1 MALEGLKGL
10 FQEDELAVARGSDVT
25 LGDYIL
31 DLPKGVVKGGSQ
43 AIQGLLQ
50 LGALPV
56 DYLADTNLLSNIE
69 NLFEKITPDT
79 KTAIGD
85 ITSVLTQFGVPAGA
99 ALKIAGGIS
108 KLKNVSQMTKLSSP
122 NLSTSAKGVELVK
135 RAGYFGTIGGITDF
149 AVSTPGTISTLS
161 EDLGLIEKTDLEGLE
176 GRERAAEV
184 LKSKV
189 KFGAEGTVLG
199 AGVTL
204 LPIAGT
210 LGFKYGIVPGAQAVG
225 YVGDKVLRAV
235 NYPVQ
240 KGIETLVG
248 SGETSILQKTFKS
261 ILEEGGLIDKG
272 LKKIGIDDSEWRYI
286 PVEGG
291 FMSEVKRGLT
301 RIQDQ
306 FTSPGPVRPE
316 VKQIQIDF
324 NNKLAA
330 EQKTLTDIGTKLE
343 NNYKDIVNNF
353 KINLFDKGESK
364 LIIQH
369 ESNKINDYLKATDDN
384 TKKEILNTINKEV
397 RNDVIKLDKLVVS
410 SQERYNK
417 FIKDVD
423 FKGAQALDYNT
434 YVNQRLAAFN
444 NERFKYNPLLE
455 TKAVEFFKKRY
466 ETGVLRDQAISMTQK
481 QLGEKIKP
489 TQEVFK
495 NALEKNIDKLAK
507 NEMLEVKSLAIQAN
521 RNPSTIF
528 KGVSERVLGKE
539 AVKEGQELPDV
550 IRKLFS
556 VEDAALGAKIKDPI
570 TGKMIIKDI
579 ETTDFVNAAVD
590 TVIEQSKQIYGRRAF
605 DSFLEIGKDS
615 FNKPGFIF
623 TKEDLIRKGLLNNPR
638 LFNNL
643 KNIASRETR
652 KLDLSEL
659 ATTSDLFNGQYFA
672 APEIADAL
680 IGAKEIT
687 DSLYS
692 IPFYKSFMT
701 LKAGAQISK
710 TILSPVTQV
719 RNFTTASVFPLANGL
734 IGQNISFRDGFKL
747 VAEDIFA
754 GAKTDLEKIGKIER
768 LIERGVIDQNIQ
780 IQEMKRVLDRA
791 RDGKISF
798 NKLMNTP
805 IMKKFTDIYQGADN
819 VWKIYTDTAYQG
831 ALRTAFGNPDDIIRM
846 ANGSKKE
853 ALETKF
859 FNDVK
864 DWYKTVAKEE
874 FNPINSLTGQRKT
887 VTEALEDISSYLTV
901 NTVPTYSKVPKIIEN
916 IRNLPLGNFIA
927 FPAEILR
934 TTSNI
939 ISIGARELTST
950 NPFIRQMGA
959 RRLVGVTT
967 VLGGLGTVAQK
978 TAQYMTGV
986 NEDQMNSFQRSFAPQ
1001 YQKNSTLI
1009 PISAPDANGN
1019 FKYYNFSYS
1028 NPYDSLVTP
1037 VNAILNSFSDG
1048 SLNKDSVDNIVMT
1061 SLFGGILGGDGRKG
1075 AITEFISPFVTESI
1089 GTERAVDVTLR
1100 GGKTQDGKTI
1110 FYPQDN
1116 ASVRIAKSLDHV
1128 IGGLT
1133 PGAVTSAQRVW
1144 QGATGKFTDYGTRRD
1159 GTAEFAALLS
1169 GVRVDEAKP
1178 LASMPFIVTSFNDDK
1193 KNIRSKFAKDVYNAA
1208 SSPES
1213 KLAAYKTYLIESFQS
1228 QRNMY
1233 NTLNDARNLGISK
1246 SKLSNL
1252 LEDRLT
1258 KVETDTLLNGRL
1270 KVPSY
1275 SKDAFEALSERLKKE
1290 DPIAAAKIKRQ
1301 NDALQSIF
1309 DGLYKRLERIKL
1321 DIPVD
1326 QLDNYIEDLLS
1337 PRVKTFR
1344 KEPVQGLIPTTGGQ
1358 TTAPVQ
1364 LPTNIASRPVAETV
1378 VAQAPTLGQT
1388 YLADA
1393 GILGPDYALLQ
1404 QRRQGQA

>member
-31 DLPKGVVKGGSQ
+31 DLPKGVGKGTSQ

-50 LGALPV
+50 LGALPI

-108 KLKNVSQMTKLSSP
+108 KLKNVSQMTKLSSLNAP
-122 NLSTSAKGVELVK
+122 AKGVELVK

-161 EDLGLIEKTDLEGLE
+161 EDLGLIDKTDLEGLE
-176 GRERAAEV
+176 GRERAAEI

-189 KFGAEGTVLG
+189 KFGAEGTAIG

-210 LGFKYGIVPGAQAVG
+210 LGFKYGLMATKPVT
-225 YVGDKVLRAV
+225 YVGGQVLRAI

-248 SGETSILQKTFKS
+248 KGDNSLIQKTFSS
-261 ILEEGGLIDKG
+261 ILSEGGLIDKG
-272 LKKIGIDDSEWRYI
+272 LKKIGIDDADWRYI
-286 PVEGG
+286 PTEGG
-291 FMSEVKRGLT
+291 FISEVKRGLT

-316 VKQIQIDF
+316 IKQIQIDF
-324 NNKLAA
+324 NNKLAS
-330 EQKTLTDIGTKLE
+330 EQKTLASIATNLE

-369 ESNKINDYLKATDDN
+369 ESNKINDYIKATDN
-384 TKKEILNTINKEV
+384 NAKKELLSTINEKV
-397 RNDVIKLDKLVVS
+397 RDDVIKLDKLVSS

-417 FIKDVD
+417 FIKDID

-466 ETGVLRDQAISMTQK
+466 ETGTLKDQAITMTQK

-495 NALEKNIDKLAK
+495 NTLEKNIDKLAK
-507 NEMLEVKSLAIQAN
+507 NEMLEIKSLAIQAN

-528 KGVSERVLGKE
+528 KGISERVLGKE

-570 TGKMIIKDI
+570 TGKIITKDV

-605 DSFLEIGKDS
+605 DTFLEKGKDS

-623 TKEDLIRKGLLNNPR
+623 TREDLVRKGLLNNPR

-643 KNIASRETR
+643 KNIASRET
-652 KLDLSEL
+652 KALDLSEL
-659 ATTSDLFNGQYFA
+659 ATTSELFNGQYFA

-687 DSLYS
+687 ASLYN
-692 IPFYKSFMT
+692 IPFYKSFMG
-701 LKAGAQISK
+701 LKAGAQIAK

-754 GAKTDLEKIGKIER
+754 GAKTDLEKIGRIER
-768 LIERGVIDQNIQ
+768 LIERGVIDQNVQ
-780 IQEMKRVLDRA
+780 IQEMKRVLDKA
-791 RDGKISF
+791 KDGKISF

-805 IMKKFTDIYQGADN
+805 VMKKLTDVYQGADN

-831 ALRTAFGNPDDIIRM
+831 ALRTAFGNPDDIIKM

-853 ALETKF
+853 VLETKF

-864 DWYKTVAKEE
+864 DWYRTVAKEE
-874 FNPINSLTGQRKT
+874 FNPVNSITGQRKT

-901 NTVPTYSKVPKIIEN
+901 NTVPTYSKVPKVIEN

-967 VLGGLGTVAQK
+967 VLGGIGTVAQK

-986 NEDQMNSFQRSFAPQ
+986 SEDQMDSFQRSFAPQ
-1001 YQKNSTLI
+1001 YQRNSTLI

-1037 VNAILNSFSDG
+1037 VNAVLNSFSDG
-1048 SLNKDSVDNIVMT
+1048 SLNKDSVDTIVMN
-1061 SLFGGILGGDGRKG
+1061 SLFGGILGGEGRKG

-1089 GTERAVDVTLR
+1089 GTETAVDVTLR
-1100 GGKTQDGKTI
+1100 GGKTQDGKTVY
-1110 FYPQDN
+1110 YPQDN
-1116 ASVRIAKSLDHV
+1116 GSVRIAKSLNH
-1128 IGGLT
+1128 ILGGLT

-1144 QGATGKFTDYGTRRD
+1144 EGATGKFTDYGTRRD

-1178 LASMPFIVTSFNDDK
+1178 LASMPFIITSFNDDK
-1193 KNIRSKFAKDVYNAA
+1193 KNIRGKFAKDVYNAA

-1213 KLAAYKTYLIESFQS
+1213 KLAAYKTYLIESFKS
-1228 QRNMY
+1228 QRNIY

-1258 KVETDTLLNGRL
+1258 KTETDTLLNGRL

-1275 SKDAFEALSERLKKE
+1275 SKDAFEAINERLKKE

-1301 NDALQSIF
+1301 NDSLQNIF
-1309 DGLYKRLERIKL
+1309 DGLYRRLERIKL

-1337 PRVKTFR
+1337 PKVKTFR
-1344 KEPVQGLIPTTGGQ
+1344 REPTEGLIPTTGGQ
-1358 TTAPVQ
+1358 TTLPVQ
-1364 LPTNIASRPVAETV
+1364 LPTNITNQQPTI
-1378 VAQAPTLGQT
+1378 VAQAPNLGQR

-1404 QRRQGQA
+1404 QRRQEQV

>member
-1 MALEGLKGL
+1 
-10 FQEDELAVARGSDVT
+10 
-25 LGDYIL
+25 
-31 DLPKGVVKGGSQ
+31 
-43 AIQGLLQ
+43 
-50 LGALPV
+50 
-56 DYLADTNLLSNIE
+56 
-69 NLFEKITPDT
+69 
-79 KTAIGD
+79 
-85 ITSVLTQFGVPAGA
+85 
-99 ALKIAGGIS
+99 
-108 KLKNVSQMTKLSSP
+108 
-122 NLSTSAKGVELVK
+122 
-135 RAGYFGTIGGITDF
+135 
-149 AVSTPGTISTLS
+149 
-161 EDLGLIEKTDLEGLE
+161 
-176 GRERAAEV
+176 
-184 LKSKV
+184 
-189 KFGAEGTVLG
+189 
-199 AGVTL
+199 
-204 LPIAGT
+204 
-210 LGFKYGIVPGAQAVG
+210 
-225 YVGDKVLRAV
+225 
-235 NYPVQ
+235 
-240 KGIETLVG
+240 
-248 SGETSILQKTFKS
+248 
-261 ILEEGGLIDKG
+261 
-272 LKKIGIDDSEWRYI
+272 
-286 PVEGG
+286 
-291 FMSEVKRGLT
+291 
-301 RIQDQ
+301 
-306 FTSPGPVRPE
+306 
-316 VKQIQIDF
+316 
-324 NNKLAA
+324 
-330 EQKTLTDIGTKLE
+330 
-343 NNYKDIVNNF
+343 
-353 KINLFDKGESK
+353 
-364 LIIQH
+364 
-369 ESNKINDYLKATDDN
+369 
-384 TKKEILNTINKEV
+384 
-397 RNDVIKLDKLVVS
+397 
-410 SQERYNK
+410 
-417 FIKDVD
+417 
-423 FKGAQALDYNT
+423 
-434 YVNQRLAAFN
+434 
-444 NERFKYNPLLE
+444 
-455 TKAVEFFKKRY
+455 
-466 ETGVLRDQAISMTQK
+466 
-481 QLGEKIKP
+481 
-489 TQEVFK
+489 
-495 NALEKNIDKLAK
+495 
-507 NEMLEVKSLAIQAN
+507 
-521 RNPSTIF
+521 
-528 KGVSERVLGKE
+528 
-539 AVKEGQELPDV
+539 
-550 IRKLFS
+550 
-556 VEDAALGAKIKDPI
+556 
-570 TGKMIIKDI
+570 
-579 ETTDFVNAAVD
+579 
-590 TVIEQSKQIYGRRAF
+590 
-605 DSFLEIGKDS
+605 
-615 FNKPGFIF
+615 
-623 TKEDLIRKGLLNNPR
+623 
-638 LFNNL
+638 
-643 KNIASRETR
+643 
-652 KLDLSEL
+652 
-659 ATTSDLFNGQYFA
+659 
-672 APEIADAL
+672 
-680 IGAKEIT
+680 
-687 DSLYS
+687 
-692 IPFYKSFMT
+692 
-701 LKAGAQISK
+701 
-710 TILSPVTQV
+710 
-719 RNFTTASVFPLANGL
+719 
-734 IGQNISFRDGFKL
+734 
-747 VAEDIFA
+747 
-754 GAKTDLEKIGKIER
+754 
-768 LIERGVIDQNIQ
+768 
-780 IQEMKRVLDRA
+780 
-791 RDGKISF
+791 
-798 NKLMNTP
+798 
-805 IMKKFTDIYQGADN
+805 
-819 VWKIYTDTAYQG
+819 
-831 ALRTAFGNPDDIIRM
+831 
-846 ANGSKKE
+846 
-853 ALETKF
+853 
-859 FNDVK
+859 
-864 DWYKTVAKEE
+864 
-874 FNPINSLTGQRKT
+874 
-887 VTEALEDISSYLTV
+887 
-901 NTVPTYSKVPKIIEN
+901 
-916 IRNLPLGNFIA
+916 
-927 FPAEILR
+927 
-934 TTSNI
+934 
-939 ISIGARELTST
+939 
-950 NPFIRQMGA
+950 MGA

-1275 SKDAFEALSERLKKE
+1275 SKDAFEALGERLKKE

-1326 QLDNYIEDLLS
+1326 ELDNYIEDLLS

>member
-10 FQEDELAVARGSDVT
+10 FQEDELATARGSDVT

-31 DLPKGVVKGGSQ
+31 DLPKGVGKGTSQ

-50 LGALPV
+50 LGALPI

-122 NLSTSAKGVELVK
+122 SLSTSAKGMELVK

-176 GRERAAEV
+176 GRERAAEI

-189 KFGAEGTVLG
+189 KFGAEGTLIG
-199 AGVTL
+199 GGVTL

-210 LGFKYGIVPGAQAVG
+210 LGVKYGLMATKPIT

-248 SGETSILQKTFKS
+248 KGETSVLQKTFSS
-261 ILEEGGLIDKG
+261 ILEDGGLIDKG
-272 LKKIGIDDSEWRYI
+272 LKKVGIDDSEWRYI
-286 PVEGG
+286 PTEGG

-301 RIQDQ
+301 RIKDQ
-306 FTSPGPVRPE
+306 FTSAGPVKPE
-316 VKQIQIDF
+316 IRQIQIDF

-330 EQKTLTDIGTKLE
+330 EQKELADIGSKLE

-364 LIIQH
+364 LIIQN
-369 ESNKINDYLKATDDN
+369 ESNKINNYLKADGDA
-384 TKKEILNTINKEV
+384 KKEILNTIHKDV
-397 RNDVIKLDKLVVS
+397 RNDVIKLDKLVTS
-410 SQERYNK
+410 SQERYGK
-417 FIKDVD
+417 FIKDID

-455 TKAVEFFKKRY
+455 KQAVEFFKKRY
-466 ETGVLRDQAISMTQK
+466 EKGALKDQAISITQK
-481 QLGEKIKP
+481 ELGEKVKP

-495 NALEKNIDKLAK
+495 TALEKNIDKLAK
-507 NEMLEVKSLAIQAN
+507 NEMLQIKSLAIQAN

-528 KGVSERVLGKE
+528 KGISERVLGKE

-556 VEDAALGAKIKDPI
+556 IEDGALGAKIKDPI
-570 TGKMIIKDI
+570 TGKIITKDI

-605 DSFLEIGKDS
+605 DSFLELGKDS
-615 FNKPGFIF
+615 VNKPGFIF
-623 TKEDLIRKGLLNNPR
+623 TQEDLIRKGLLNNPR
-638 LFNNL
+638 TFNNL
-643 KNIASRETR
+643 KNIAIRETPV
-652 KLDLSEL
+652 LDLSQL
-659 ATTSDLFNGQYFA
+659 ATTSELFNGQYYA
-672 APEIADAL
+672 APEIANAL

-692 IPFYKSFMT
+692 IPFYKSLMT

-734 IGQNISFRDGFKL
+734 IGQNVSFKDGFNL
-747 VAEDIFA
+747 VANDIFA
-754 GAKTDLEKIGKIER
+754 GAKTDLDKISRIER
-768 LIERGVIDQNIQ
+768 LIERGVIDQNVQ

-805 IMKKFTDIYQGADN
+805 IMKKLTDVYQGADN

-831 ALRTAFGNPDDIIRM
+831 ALRTAFGNPDDIIKM
-846 ANGSKKE
+846 ANGTKKQ

-864 DWYKTVAKEE
+864 DWYRTVAKEE
-874 FNPINSLTGQRKT
+874 FNPFSSITGQRKT
-887 VTEALEDISSYLTV
+887 VTEALEDISAYLTV
-901 NTVPTYSKVPKIIEN
+901 NTVPTYSKVPKIIQN

-986 NEDQMNSFQRSFAPQ
+986 NEDQMDSFQRSFAPQ

-1048 SLNKDSVDNIVMT
+1048 TLNKDSVDTIVMN

-1116 ASVRIAKSLDHV
+1116 GSVRIAKSLDHI

-1193 KNIRSKFAKDVYNAA
+1193 KNIRGKFAKDVYNAS

-1213 KLAAYKTYLIESFQS
+1213 KLAAYKTYLIESFKS
-1228 QRNMY
+1228 QRNMF

-1246 SKLSNL
+1246 SKLSDL

-1258 KVETDTLLNGRL
+1258 KVETDTLLSGRL

-1275 SKDAFEALSERLKKE
+1275 SKEAFESLNERLKKE
-1290 DPIAAAKIKRQ
+1290 DPIAAVKIKRQ

-1326 QLDNYIEDLLS
+1326 ELDNYIEDLLS
-1337 PRVKTFR
+1337 PRVKSFR
-1344 KEPVQGLIPTTGGQ
+1344 RQPTEGLIPTPGTQ
-1358 TTAPVQ
+1358 TAAPVQ
-1364 LPTNIASRPVAETV
+1364 LPTNITYSSNQQPTV
-1378 VAQAPTLGQT
+1378 VAEAPTLGQR
-1388 YLADA
+1388 YLTDA
-1393 GILGPDYALLQ
+1393 GILGPDYAYLQ
-1404 QRRQGQA
+1404 QRKQGVA